1 MSTACPRRVH
11 SCLWTRKSLI
21 IRGLAAFLRHFC
33 GFSKKFVPQCATAR
47 HFTPL
52 TDSSFH
58 GTQNA
63 RQKAISIIFNS
74 YSKISKIAFQLRS
87 NTSWNGQTIENKP
100 LRASGLRKSARNKKI
115 CFTRSGLR
123 LRHSKAR
130 IRRPK
135 SNGQFCQ
142 IIKYPAQR
150 KIAPTKEYIIDATN
164 LRLYFSAGRLSVFL
178 CLLVISNFTSQN
190 LVRATKRLRKSN
202 LRRGLSSLLMAINS
216 LDTAAQLTNVSTIM
230 PRLRG
235 SY

>member
-1 MSTACPRRVH
+1 M
-11 SCLWTRKSLI
+11 
-21 IRGLAAFLRHFC
+21 RHFC
-33 GFSKKFVPQCATAR
+33 AFSEKFVPQCATAR

-74 YSKISKIAFQLRS
+74 YSKIRKIAFQRRS

-115 CFTRSGLR
+115 CFTRSRLR
-123 LRHSKAR
+123 LQHSKAR

-135 SNGQFCQ
+135 SKGQFCQ

-164 LRLYFSAGRLSVFL
+164 LRLYFSAGLLSVFL
-178 CLLVISNFTSQN
+178 CLFVISNFTSQN
-190 LVRATKRLRKSN
+190 LVRGHQTATQE
-202 LRRGLSSLLMAINS
+202 
-216 LDTAAQLTNVSTIM
+216 QLPS
-230 PRLRG
+230 
-235 SY
+235 